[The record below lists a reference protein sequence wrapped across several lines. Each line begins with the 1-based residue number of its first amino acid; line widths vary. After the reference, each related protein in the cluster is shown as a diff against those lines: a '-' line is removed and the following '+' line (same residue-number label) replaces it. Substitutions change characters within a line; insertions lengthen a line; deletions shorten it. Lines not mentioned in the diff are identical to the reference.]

1 MVNNEQLTDLLDGLG
16 KHLAEHKRHITEM
29 MLRMENLETALQVV
43 RERALGNGF
52 KRDKDCKKTG

>member
-1 MVNNEQLTDLLDGLG
+1 MVNDGQLAYLLDGLG

-29 MLRMENLETALQVV
+29 MFRMENLESALQVV

-52 KRDKDCKKTG
+52 KRDKDRKKTD